1 MIQQPQQ
8 KKNETKKFT
17 KEQNEIFEITK
28 KALFESL
35 EEFKISKELI
45 DENKM
50 KEIIQ
55 IFPGRD
61 EKKGNFY
68 TSL

>member
-8 KKNETKKFT
+8 QKKKETKKFS

-61 EKKGNFY
+61 
-68 TSL
+68 